1 MTIKAGANV
10 FFMKSG
16 NQKAVAGYERSFM
29 VKGAMSVNYQVK
41 KPSNDYS
48 VNGKSQ

>member
-1 MTIKAGANV
+1 MISACAGS
-10 FFMKSG
+10 FFMIAG
-16 NQKAVAGYERSFM
+16 NQKACAGYNQSFI
-29 VKGAMSVNYQVK
+29 VKGALSVQYQVK